1 MQLYYIIME
10 FLKNVK
16 KTEYSKKINL
26 NKYSEGNRD
35 EKDSFEGYS
44 SILDPILK
52 IKDYDFISSEIN
64 DFSINKKNIDIAT
77 IIDNDNDWNNKYNKK
92 FKKSLIC
99 AGLQKKRHF
108 SSLLYYN
115 EFYKINIIILNIS
128 INKYYK
134 TCLKKYQDIIISY
147 DNNKF
152 NLYEGDLKDK
162 EESYDLCDL
171 KNIFEMDIDSNFIYN
186 KFLPSISSLKLD
198 DLVSYAKEFN
208 INLLNE
214 KGKKKTKKDLYDEIN
229 LFKLNY

>member
-1 MQLYYIIME
+1 MD

-16 KTEYSKKINL
+16 KTEYSKKINI

-44 SILDPILK
+44 SILAPIL
-52 IKDYDFISSEIN
+52 IVKDYDFVSKEIT
-64 DFSINKKNIDIAT
+64 DFLVNKKNIEIAT
-77 IIDNDNDWNNKYNKK
+77 IADNDDNWNNKFNKK
-92 FKKSLIC
+92 FKKQLIC

-134 TCLKKYQDIIISY
+134 TSLKKYQDIIISY

-162 EESYDLCDL
+162 EESELNEL
-171 KNIFEMDIDSNFIYN
+171 SNIFEMDVDSNFIYN
-186 KFLPSISSLKLD
+186 KFLPSLSSLKLE
-198 DLVSYAKEFN
+198 DLVTHAKEFN
-208 INLLNE
+208 INLLND
-214 KGKKKTKKDLYDEIN
+214 KGKKKTKKDLYEEIN
-229 LFKLNY
+229 LFKLNN